1 MKLTPYKKIL
11 AMTKD
16 AINASLAPIR
26 ALQAKSQAQLETSKL
41 EEKKMTLQSEIE
53 ELCTKHPIPFESI
66 ISKLDELALA
76 ERKQKQFD
84 KNHKRIIHEE
94 G

>member
-1 MKLTPYKKIL
+1 MKLTPYRKIL
-11 AMTKD
+11 AMSKD
-16 AINASLAPIR
+16 AINATLAPIR

-84 KNHKRIIHEE
+84 KIIKELFPE
-94 G
+94 D